1 VDVVGEEGAMV
12 AEEAFE
18 EGPEEAVALGG
29 LVEVAL
35 GDEGGDEIQEGDEG
49 GGLPLGE
56 GDSVVAAG
64 DRMANLLVKQRQDV
78 FLKVMQFNLHVISDS
93 VLQGGVL
100 ETI

>member
-1 VDVVGEEGAMV
+1 
-12 AEEAFE
+12 
-18 EGPEEAVALGG
+18 
-29 LVEVAL
+29 
-35 GDEGGDEIQEGDEG
+35 
-49 GGLPLGE
+49 
-56 GDSVVAAG
+56 VVAAG